1 MTEDRENQYYLSSLF
16 AIVNCLLLKMASSH
30 HDLNLEEKM
39 NLIKD
44 KERGLTHRELS
55 DKFKLSVGAI
65 SNVLKR
71 KFEYTN
77 DLM

>member
-16 AIVNCLLLKMASSH
+16 AIFNCLLLKMASSH